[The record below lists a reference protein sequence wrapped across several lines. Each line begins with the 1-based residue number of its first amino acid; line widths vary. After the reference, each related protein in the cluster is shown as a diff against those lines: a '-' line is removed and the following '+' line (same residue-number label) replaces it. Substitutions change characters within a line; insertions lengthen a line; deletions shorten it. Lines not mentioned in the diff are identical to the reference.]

1 MWKVKKSQDSADNNG
16 RSSNVELLRILC
28 ILFII
33 GDHFTGQSGI
43 FEGGALG
50 NHIFYCTV
58 TSLSRVACSVFIIIS
73 AWFSVDRAFK
83 FRKIIHVWL
92 TVLMYTVPITVY
104 LIVKGAAGRANLI
117 TAFLPVENS
126 PLWFA
131 GYYIVL
137 VMLSP
142 MLNRF
147 ITQAPKAMIEYFLLS
162 MFLLQS
168 LFTTMTTSLGFFS
181 NDIWTLIFIYVL
193 TGYIKI
199 YYTNALSSKKSFFIF
214 GSVWVALTCL
224 RAVAAYYGWGIVANY
239 CETYRAR
246 LQTVP
251 NLIMAYT
258 LFFGFLGAKIHHS
271 KVINKI
277 ASTTLGVYCFHQV
290 PVWYDYLWMNGFHAD
305 VYSQILH
312 GWRRMV
318 YTIFSIVIVWIV
330 GTVIELIRSNIA
342 GGIVENRKYCKKF
355 CSKIDGYVNNFEKID
370 YEDEKKLFLKKII
383 GMFVIYY
390 IFIDMLNF
398 IAVYF
403 AQ

>member
-1 MWKVKKSQDSADNNG
+1 MWKVKKGQDSVDNNG

-147 ITQAPKAMIEYFLLS
+147 ITQAQKAMI
-162 MFLLQS
+162 
-168 LFTTMTTSLGFFS
+168 
-181 NDIWTLIFIYVL
+181 
-193 TGYIKI
+193 
-199 YYTNALSSKKSFFIF
+199 
-214 GSVWVALTCL
+214 
-224 RAVAAYYGWGIVANY
+224 
-239 CETYRAR
+239 
-246 LQTVP
+246 
-251 NLIMAYT
+251 
-258 LFFGFLGAKIHHS
+258 
-271 KVINKI
+271 
-277 ASTTLGVYCFHQV
+277 
-290 PVWYDYLWMNGFHAD
+290 
-305 VYSQILH
+305 
-312 GWRRMV
+312 
-318 YTIFSIVIVWIV
+318 
-330 GTVIELIRSNIA
+330 
-342 GGIVENRKYCKKF
+342 
-355 CSKIDGYVNNFEKID
+355 
-370 YEDEKKLFLKKII
+370 
-383 GMFVIYY
+383 
-390 IFIDMLNF
+390 
-398 IAVYF
+398 
-403 AQ
+403 